1 MPQSPPA
8 AGNLRE
14 DPGDAWRYDPSTGRF
29 RKDVLPFAP
38 VRGPYAKEYV
48 FTESD
53 PVPNHETYISPEKVQ
68 ERVAKKYYPSPGAFV
83 APAKITYD
91 VIVVGGGH
99 NGLVSAAYLAKE
111 GMQSSVRQRC

>member
-1 MPQSPPA
+1 M
-8 AGNLRE
+8 RE
-14 DPGDAWRYDPSTGRF
+14 DAGPGWQYDPTTGRF

-53 PVPNHETYISPEKVQ
+53 PSPNHETYISPEKVK

-83 APAKITYD
+83 APAKNTYD
-91 VIVVGGGH
+91 VIVIGGGH

-111 GMQSSVRQRC
+111 GACLYGEGWGGRCT